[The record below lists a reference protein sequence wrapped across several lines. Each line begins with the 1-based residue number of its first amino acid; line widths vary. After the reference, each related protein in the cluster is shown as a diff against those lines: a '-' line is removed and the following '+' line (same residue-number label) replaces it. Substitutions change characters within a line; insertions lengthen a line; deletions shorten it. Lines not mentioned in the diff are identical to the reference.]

1 MTHPMSYP
9 DLTAQAVAEA
19 LAAVGLAQADT
30 DGCPHT
36 GSGFSIRELPMD
48 PPRLSVT
55 WHSVPDEWSAD
66 EVHNLAATPLVDCAL
81 VLEGCGYETE
91 FVADYPMGYLV
102 VWTEGE
108 F

>member
-1 MTHPMSYP
+1 MAIS
-9 DLTAQAVAEA
+9 DELLSVAVVTRQLSGA
-19 LAAVGLAQADT
+19 GLAQADT
-30 DGCPHT
+30 DGYQCT
-36 GSGFSIRELPMD
+36 GPGFSVCELPMD

-91 FVADYPMGYLV
+91 FVADYPMGYLA